1 MNGNWKG
8 LITLLSYAYIVGAI
22 LKEKN
27 DNPHQPMTLTWQVL
41 SQSGEIL
48 FATSKLEPPGAWW
61 PTLYFCLR
69 QIIPAARIIPPNVVR
84 SYGFYS
90 CPEHLKSSWCG
101 GPRWYFCSEWSCV
114 TSNDGDWKWAVE
126 PSGDG
131 LEFSF
136 QNKGPGKRA
145 VMRLYRNQECKSTDL
160 DHVKLQFT
168 NMGKNMLLPSGLEA

>member
-1 MNGNWKG
+1 MSGSWKRL
-8 LITLLSYAYIVGAI
+8 LILLSCTYVIGAI
-22 LKEKN
+22 LKKS
-27 DNPHQPMTLTWQVL
+27 DNPHQPMNLTWQVL
-41 SQSGEIL
+41 SRLGEIL

-69 QIIPAARIIPPNVVR
+69 QIIPAARITPPNVVR

-101 GPRWYFCSEWSCV
+101 GPRWYFCSQWSCV

-136 QNKGPGKRA
+136 QNKGPGKHA
-145 VMRLYRNQECKSTDL
+145 VMGLYKNQECKSTDL

-168 NMGKNMLLPSGLEA
+168 EMEKKYVLAQ